1 MKLFYVPGACSLATH
16 IALREAGLDF
26 QLDKLDPKTKRTSDG
41 RDYNALNPK
50 SYVPALELDDGQV
63 LTEGAAIQL
72 WVADQKPQAK
82 LAPAHGTMARY
93 RLEEWMVFIATEVHK
108 GFSPLFRPV
117 NEEHKQASLSR
128 LSTRLDFLEKHL
140 QGRAYLMDT
149 FTVADGYLFTVLRWS
164 PRTGLD
170 LAKWPALKALVERV
184 SERPAVK
191 AALEAES
198 R

>member
-26 QLDKLDPKTKRTSDG
+26 TLDKVDPKTKRTSDG

-72 WVADQKPQAK
+72 WVADQKPELK
-82 LAPAHGTMARY
+82 LAPAHGTLPRY

-108 GFSPLFRPV
+108 GFSPLYRPI
-117 NEEHKQASLSR
+117 NEEHKQATLAR
-128 LSTRLDFLEKHL
+128 LGTRLDYLEKHL
-140 QGRAYLMDT
+140 QGRSYLMDS
-149 FTVADGYLFTVLRWS
+149 FSVADGYLFTVLRWC
-164 PRTGLD
+164 PRTGVD
-170 LAKWPALKALVERV
+170 LAKWPNLKAFVERV
-184 SERPAVK
+184 GNRPAVK
-191 AALEAES
+191 AALAAEAL
-198 R
+198 